1 VQDSPQDGRGQF
13 EPARWA
19 LRFGDF
25 EVDLASE
32 TLWRKGARVR
42 IQQQPFQLLVSL
54 LGSPGTLVRREDLQ
68 RRLWPAAGGAACD
81 RSLNTA
87 LKKVRSALR
96 DSPYRPRYVETVRG
110 RGYRFLKRVERVER
124 TPATNA

>member
-1 VQDSPQDGRGQF
+1 MQDSQHA
-13 EPARWA
+13 EPESVEPVRR
-19 LRFGDF
+19 LVRFGDF
-25 EVDLASE
+25 ELDLASE

-42 IQQQPFQLLVSL
+42 IQQQPFQLLVAL
-54 LGSPGTLVRREDLQ
+54 LESPRRIVRRGELQ
-68 RRLWPAAGGAACD
+68 RRLWPAAPSAHSG

-110 RGYRFLKRVERVER
+110 RGYRLLKPVETLEQEQDG
-124 TPATNA
+124 